1 MEKQKYYMTEKL
13 KVLDLFSGLGG
24 FSLGLERTGHFETV
38 AFCDNDKFS
47 KLILDKHWKGKKVYE
62 DVREI
67 TKEKLIADGIELPD
81 VITGGFPCQP
91 FSVAGKQKGT
101 SDDRHLWP
109 EMFRIIKALQPRI
122 VVGENVR
129 GIVNIQDGMVF
140 ETVCTNLEDEGYE
153 VQALNIPAAGVG
165 APHRRERIWFIAV
178 REESMVNSDNIRF
191 KQHSTTKE
199 ETSWRGTSATSTSTS
214 SSSPKSNVV
223 DTFGNDERG
232 EISRSNEEERR
243 IQEEYRTEHS
253 TARKSSRTSEIRK
266 GDNGHESME
275 NSNHNGFK
283 RGFSEARNETITG
296 KKSSSNGIEDTDN
309 SSRRSDG
316 RGDQS
321 QSRTD
326 GTIQGLRDANE
337 EESSRATGVR
347 GLHEGTDIGQGTI
360 REDRDHK
367 DDNRTLVQT
376 RQSRVQSSEHRGLGE
391 DQTSLKNNQVRQ
403 RDDGSSFDR
412 VEEGTRENVS
422 NTESERTRSN
432 DQGLW
437 QRSGRIDRGQRTDR
451 SEINVANANDEGLR
465 TRIGGSDDDH
475 AKESRSRGT
484 DGGRS
489 TSDDER
495 HNTTSTTNE
504 EMDVANTESFR
515 SRETRYSDQ
524 EEGSE
529 GSRAT
534 QLDGS
539 RGDVADTERQR
550 LEGFSEQSTT
560 IGGQDTRTQ
569 FGNESSRG
577 SQSRDVADTNG
588 ERGCVW
594 ETNRQDAKDV
604 GQSSEGQRN
613 GWWDFEPNVG
623 RVAHG
628 IPGRVHRLKAL
639 GNSIVPQIVEEIGK
653 ALIKGMK

>member
-1 MEKQKYYMTEKL
+1 MTEKL

-153 VQALNIPAAGVG
+153 VQAFNIPAAGVG
-165 APHRRERIWFIAV
+165 APHRRERIWFVATLGDPKHDGSLTDKIG
-178 REESMVNSDNIRF
+178 RRNEEAYGGTEKRQNISF
-191 KQHSTTKE
+191 KFE
-199 ETSWRGTSATSTSTS
+199 GTS
-214 SSSPKSNVV
+214 
-223 DTFGNDERG
+223 GRE
-232 EISRSNEEERR
+232 
-243 IQEEYRTEHS
+243 
-253 TARKSSRTSEIRK
+253 
-266 GDNGHESME
+266 DNAAME
-275 NSNHNGFK
+275 NSNNNGFE
-283 RGFSEARNETITG
+283 RGFSETRNETITG
-296 KKSSSNGIEDTDN
+296 KESSSNGIEDTDN
-309 SSRRSDG
+309 SSRRSNG

-321 QSRTD
+321 QPRTD
-326 GTIQGLRDANE
+326 GTIQGLRDVNE

-391 DQTSLKNNQVRQ
+391 DQTSLENNQVRQ
-403 RDDGSSFDR
+403 RDDNSSLDR

-550 LEGFSEQSTT
+550 LEGFNQQSTT
-560 IGGQDTRTQ
+560 IGGQDTGTQ

-577 SQSRDVADTNG
+577 STIEKN
-588 ERGCVW
+588 
-594 ETNRQDAKDV
+594 
-604 GQSSEGQRN
+604 
-613 GWWDFEPNVG
+613 WWKFEPDVG

>member
-1 MEKQKYYMTEKL
+1 MTEKL

-38 AFCDNDKFS
+38 AFCDNDKYS
-47 KLILDKHWKGKKVYE
+47 KLIIDKHWKGKKVYE

-109 EMFRIIKALQPRI
+109 EMFRIIKALKPRI

-153 VQALNIPAAGVG
+153 VQAFNIPAAGVG
-165 APHRRERIWFIAV
+165 APHRRERIWIIATLG
-178 REESMVNSDNIRF
+178 D
-191 KQHSTTKE
+191 
-199 ETSWRGTSATSTSTS
+199 
-214 SSSPKSNVV
+214 PKY
-223 DTFGNDERG
+223 DGPLTDEIGR
-232 EISRSNEEERR
+232 RNEE
-243 IQEEYRTEHS
+243 INGGTEK
-253 TARKSSRTSEIRK
+253 RQNSSFEFERTSGRE
-266 GDNGHESME
+266 DNAIME
-275 NSNHNGFK
+275 NANNNGFE
-283 RGFSEARNETITG
+283 RGFSETRNETITG
-296 KKSSSNGIEDTDN
+296 KKSSSNGIEDTNN
-309 SSRRSDG
+309 SSRRSNG

-321 QSRTD
+321 QPTTD
-326 GTIQGLRDANE
+326 GTIQRLRDGDE

-347 GLHEGTDIGQGTI
+347 GLHERTDIGQGTI

-376 RQSRVQSSEHRGLGE
+376 RQSRVQSSERRGLGE
-391 DQTSLKNNQVRQ
+391 DQTTLERNKIRQGTDYTSL
-403 RDDGSSFDR
+403 DR
-412 VEEGTRENVS
+412 MEERTRENVS
-422 NTESERTRSN
+422 NTESKRTRSN

-437 QRSGRIDRGQRTDR
+437 QRSSRIDRGQKTDR
-451 SEINVANANDEGLR
+451 SEINVANTNDEGLR

-504 EMDVANTESFR
+504 TMDVANTESFR

-529 GSRAT
+529 SSRAT
-534 QLDGS
+534 QLNGS
-539 RGDVADTERQR
+539 RG
-550 LEGFSEQSTT
+550 
-560 IGGQDTRTQ
+560 
-569 FGNESSRG
+569 
-577 SQSRDVADTNG
+577 DVADTNG

-594 ETNRQDAKDV
+594 ETNRQDAEDV
-604 GQSSEGQRN
+604 GQSSEGQRHR
-613 GWWDFEPNVG
+613 WWDFEPNVG

-628 IPGRVHRLKAL
+628 VRGRVHRLKGL

-653 ALIKGMK
+653 ALIKGMKE